1 MFGHHTGGVGPSSAC
16 FFLFGKHLRIKSF
29 NGVWGTGM
37 NFPTKANGQLTKAIP
52 IETSQSSQLSLTV
65 DVNFPRNSIIIT

>member
-1 MFGHHTGGVGPSSAC
+1 MQQVFSKLKHRVYLPC

-37 NFPTKANGQLTKAIP
+37 NFPTKANGQLHERAG
-52 IETSQSSQLSLTV
+52 
-65 DVNFPRNSIIIT
+65 